1 MMKNWQ
7 RKRTGWSDVQNA
19 KFIALIDG
27 RGNFIV
33 VVGLDIDDRSR
44 FICGTEVALSVY
56 LTRMNGSNYKYPL
69 QKWKG
74 TKYTIYQQGV
84 YQGFSQKFIRS
95 ISSFGSKG
103 KAVSN
108 GLEVAVATMYFRQN
122 FMETKDV
129 TPTLRESL
137 TASGIWAFFY
147 NHARAFIAA
156 NRSKNELLLFDRIY
170 STELPRDCFVNV
182 YAVGAIACG
191 INPHRDHVSFCTV
204 VLCLLGNNEGNL
216 NLCLETGETVS
227 IPMVSNDFI
236 VFARIEHSVDVSKR
250 EHKRITIN
258 AFF

>member
-1 MMKNWQ
+1 MKNWQ
-7 RKRTGWSDVQNA
+7 RRRTGWSDIQNA

-27 RGNFIV
+27 RGNFIIV
-33 VVGLDIDDRSR
+33 AGLDLDNRCR
-44 FICGTEVALSVY
+44 FICGTVIALSVY

-69 QKWKG
+69 QKWSG
-74 TKYTIYQQGV
+74 TKYSIYKQGV
-84 YQGFSQKFIRS
+84 CEGFSEKFIGS
-95 ISSFGSKG
+95 ISSFASKG
-103 KAVSN
+103 KPVSN

-122 FMETKDV
+122 FAEMADV
-129 TPTLRESL
+129 TVTLRKSL

-156 NRSKNELLLFDRIY
+156 NRANELLLFERIY
-170 STELPRDCFVNV
+170 STKLPRDCFVNV

-216 NLCLETGETVS
+216 KLCLETGVTVS

>member
-1 MMKNWQ
+1 MKNWQ
-7 RKRTGWSDVQNA
+7 RRRTGWSDIQNA

-27 RGNFIV
+27 RGNFIIV
-33 VVGLDIDDRSR
+33 AGFDHDNRCR
-44 FICGTEVALSVY
+44 FICGTEIALSLY

-69 QKWKG
+69 QKWSG
-74 TKYTIYQQGV
+74 TKYAIYKQGV
-84 YQGFSQKFIRS
+84 CEGFSGIFIRS
-95 ISSFGSKG
+95 ISSFASKG
-103 KAVSN
+103 KPVSN
-108 GLEVAVATMYFRQN
+108 GLEVAVATMYLRQN
-122 FMETKDV
+122 FTETKDV
-129 TPTLRESL
+129 TVSLRKSL
-137 TASGIWAFFY
+137 TASGIWEFFH
-147 NHARAFIAA
+147 NHARAFIAT

-216 NLCLETGETVS
+216 QLRLETNEIVS

-236 VFARIEHSVDVSKR
+236 VFARIEHSVEVSTR

>member
-1 MMKNWQ
+1 MKNWE
-7 RKRTGWSDVQNA
+7 RRRTGWSDIQNA

-27 RGNFIV
+27 RGKFIV
-33 VVGLDIDDRSR
+33 VLGLDIDDRCR

-84 YQGFSQKFIRS
+84 HQGFSQKFIRS
-95 ISSFGSKG
+95 ISSFASKG
-103 KAVSN
+103 KVVSN

-122 FMETKDV
+122 FAETKDV
-129 TPTLRESL
+129 TPVLSESL

-147 NHARAFIAA
+147 DHARAFVSD
-156 NRSKNELLLFDRIY
+156 NRGKVELTVFDEIY
-170 STELPRDCFVNV
+170 SKKLPRDCFVNV

-216 NLCLETGETVS
+216 KLRLETNETVS

-236 VFARIEHSVDVSKR
+236 VFARIEHSVEISTR